1 MLKLGWYK
9 LIYHLFEFEE
19 ICICARDNPMRTC
32 AWGLHEHGLN
42 CEKVKVAS
50 SQGGVNPY
58 FFLHIYSSWVEIRLP
73 TENQPSSLPGSA
85 LKVCVVVGGGG
96 VDGEFS
102 DQLWL

>member
-1 MLKLGWYK
+1 MK
-9 LIYHLFEFEE
+9 
-19 ICICARDNPMRTC
+19 
-32 AWGLHEHGLN
+32 
-42 CEKVKVAS
+42 

-96 VDGEFS
+96 WVGRWVLKVS
-102 DQLWL
+102 LVLALA